1 MFHSRPFVRASI
13 IGLAVVALASCE
25 ALEPLFQPEEPEE
38 GAESSVSLSW
48 QAPTSNADG
57 TPLGDLAGFRIYY
70 GTDSPLTADNA
81 TVVDLGDVTSYTV
94 SNLQPGV
101 YYFAVSAVDLNGN
114 ASSLSDEVSAEITV
128 Q

>member
-1 MFHSRPFVRASI
+1 MCNSRRIFSVAVIS
-13 IGLAVVALASCE
+13 LAFVALASCE

-48 QAPTSNADG
+48 QAPTINADG
-57 TPLGDLAGFRIYY
+57 TPLGDLAGFHMYY
-70 GTDSPLTADNA
+70 GTASPLTVGNA

-101 YYFAVSAVDLNGN
+101 YYFAVLAVDQNGN
-114 ASSLSDEVSAEITV
+114 ASSLSEEVSAEIIV

>member
-1 MFHSRPFVRASI
+1 MFVSRPFVRVSI

-25 ALEPLFQPEEPEE
+25 ALEPLFQPDEPEE
-38 GAESSVSLSW
+38 GAGSSVSLSW
-48 QAPTSNADG
+48 QAPTVNADG

-70 GTDSPLTADNA
+70 GTASPLTVENA
-81 TVVDLGDVTSYTV
+81 TVVDLGDVTSYTA

-101 YYFAVSAVDLNGN
+101 YYFAVSAVDQNGN
-114 ASSLSDEVSAEITV
+114 ASSLSEEVSAEIIV